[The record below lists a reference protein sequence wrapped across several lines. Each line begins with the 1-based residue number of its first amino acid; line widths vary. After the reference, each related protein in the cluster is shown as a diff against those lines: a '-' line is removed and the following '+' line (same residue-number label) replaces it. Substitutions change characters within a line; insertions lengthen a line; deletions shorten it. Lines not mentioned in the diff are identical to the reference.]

1 MNGFVKQLIV
11 IVFVLIS
18 FLSYGQYYHT
28 DFESQPV
35 GTAYTRPYWQA
46 DGFRTATWDQGL
58 ETRTMIDNSTSVSG
72 TKSLRVTYPKN
83 TFGPDINGFQ
93 LPLLVDPVDELYMSY
108 WIRFSENFTWGTTNY
123 GGKVPGIAGGDN
135 CSGGEYCIGTNG
147 FSCRFM
153 WRTGGKIGL
162 YLYDMTKECFY
173 GEDHELLH
181 ANGSNVYFVPGQ
193 WLHIAERVKINS
205 SSTSSDGEI
214 EVWVNGE
221 QVLFLKNR
229 KFVTNGD
236 KCDKLYLSSFH
247 GGDDDTWCPKETCYI
262 WYDDIKIS
270 TKKSDVEFT
279 YCTKPNLGI
288 DRTLCGESS
297 IELNSQITNTS
308 TVCTW
313 TKNGDVVGTGTTLN
327 VSTPGTYIVIADSL
341 GCTRKDTIVVSSNL
355 QPNLEGDIHLCEQA
369 YATLQANVVGKT
381 ISYAWYK
388 NNVLL
393 PNEKSQSLQTKDA
406 GTYKVM
412 VSAESCV
419 SASDEITISSGL
431 IDIPD
436 VESEPNKSVTLS
448 IQNPNE
454 TIYDWYDS
462 QKDGTLINSGNSFT
476 TNSGSATKTYF
487 VEDRNGLSALVGKTK
502 LITEYS
508 YTEYRYE
515 RRMKFEVLKNLT
527 IDSITINLV
536 GEQDVVI
543 NILDAS
549 ENIKITKTFENL
561 GAGDQRICLA
571 IDLEPGIY
579 YMSAEGSTG
588 RLRYSN
594 ELDTD
599 IHFPYTIDGVISL
612 LGSNVDWIDNKPYYL
627 FFYNWRISTGNH
639 CARTPVSVVVENISE
654 ETTQTIQLKKG
665 WNLMSFNVHPSDSSI
680 ATLFAGLQVDVVKNN
695 DGFWKKSHSGELQ
708 SLMSMNAGEGYLVY
722 MNESES
728 FTVSGKPM
736 SNTTIAKHSG
746 WNLIGC
752 PFQMETAIES
762 IYDANNC
769 EMLIN
774 FDGKWQPA
782 GMNNSL
788 HKLKPGDG
796 YFIK

>member
-1 MNGFVKQLIV
+1 MKKLIL
-11 IVFVLIS
+11 IVFVLFS
-18 FLSYGQYYHT
+18 AVSYAQYYHT

-72 TKSLRVTYPKN
+72 TKSLRVTYPAN

-108 WIRFSENFTWGTTNY
+108 WICFSENFTWGTTNY

-135 CSGGEYCIGTNG
+135 CSGGEYCVGTNG

-181 ANGSNVYFVPGQ
+181 ENGSNVYFVPGQ

-205 SSTSSDGEI
+205 SSSSSDGEV

-221 QVLFLKNR
+221 QVLLLKNR
-229 KFVTNGD
+229 KFVTNDD

-247 GGDDDTWCPKETCYI
+247 GGDDNTWCPKETCYI

-313 TKNGDVVGTGTTLN
+313 TKDGVVVGTGTTLN
-327 VSTPGTYIVIADSL
+327 VSTPGTYIVNADSL
-341 GCTRKDTIVVSSNL
+341 GCTRKDTILVSSNL
-355 QPNLEGDIHLCEQA
+355 QPNLGDDIHLCEQA
-369 YATLQANVVGKT
+369 YATLQANVVGKNV
-381 ISYAWYK
+381 SYAWYK

-393 PNEKSQSLQTKDA
+393 SNEKNQSLLTKDA
-406 GTYKVM
+406 GTYM
-412 VSAESCV
+412 VTVSSESCV
-419 SASDEITISSGL
+419 SASDEIMISSGL

-436 VESEPNKSVTLS
+436 VESEPNKSVMLS
-448 IQNPNE
+448 IQNPEE

-462 QKDGTLINSGNSFT
+462 QKEGTIVNSGNSFT
-476 TNSGSATKTYF
+476 TNSGTITKTYF
-487 VEDRNGLSALVGKTK
+487 VEDRNGLSTLVGKPK
-502 LITEYS
+502 LIVDNS

-515 RRMKFEVLKNLT
+515 RRMKFEVFKNLT

-536 GEQDVVI
+536 GEQNVVI
-543 NILDAS
+543 NILDDS
-549 ENIKITKTFENL
+549 EQIKITKTFENL

-599 IHFPYTIDGVISL
+599 IHFPYTIDSVISL

-627 FFYNWRISTGNH
+627 FFYNWRVSTGNH
-639 CARTPVSVVVENISE
+639 CARTPVSVVVGSISE
-654 ETTQTIQLKKG
+654 ESTQTIQLKKG
-665 WNLMSFNVHPSDSSI
+665 WNLMSFNLHPSDSSI
-680 ATLFAGLQVDVVKNN
+680 TTLFADLQVDIVKNN
-695 DGFWKKSHSGELQ
+695 EGFWKQAYSIELQ
-708 SLMSMNAGEGYLVY
+708 SLTSMTAGEGYLVY
-722 MNESES
+722 MNESGT
-728 FTVSGKPM
+728 FTVSGKMM
-736 SNTTIAKHSG
+736 SNTTIEKQSG

-752 PFQMETAIES
+752 PFQTETPIES

-769 EMLIN
+769 EMLISL
-774 FDGKWQPA
+774 DGKWQPA
-782 GMNNSL
+782 GTNNSL
-788 HKLKPGDG
+788 QKLKPGEG

>member
-1 MNGFVKQLIV
+1 MKKLI
-11 IVFVLIS
+11 ILFFVLVSII
-18 FLSYGQYYHT
+18 SYGQYYHT
-28 DFESQPV
+28 DFETQSV
-35 GTAYTRPYWQA
+35 GTAYVRSYWQA
-46 DGFRTATWDQGL
+46 DGFRTASWDQGL

-72 TKSLRVTYPKN
+72 TKSLRVTYPAN
-83 TFGPDINGFQ
+83 TYGPDINGFQ

-108 WIRFSENFTWGTTNY
+108 WICFSENFTWGTTNY
-123 GGKVPGIAGGDN
+123 GGKVPGIAGGNN
-135 CSGGEYCIGTNG
+135 CSGGEYCVGTNG

-162 YLYDMTKECFY
+162 YLYDMTKECYY

-181 ANGSNVYFVPGQ
+181 KDGTNVYFVPGQ

-221 QVLFLKNR
+221 QVLYLQNR
-229 KFVTNGD
+229 KFVTNDD

-247 GGDDDTWCPKETCYI
+247 GGDDDTWCPLETCYI

-270 TKKSDVEFT
+270 TNKSDVEYK
-279 YCTKPNLGI
+279 YCTKPNLGS

-297 IELNSQITNTS
+297 VELNSRVTNAS
-308 TVCTW
+308 TTCTW
-313 TKNGDVVGTGTTLN
+313 TKDGSVVGTGKTMSVTA
-327 VSTPGTYIVIADSL
+327 PGTYIVNADSL
-341 GCTRKDTIVVSSNL
+341 GCSRKDTIVISSTL
-355 QPNLEGDIHLCEQA
+355 QPHLGEDIHLCEQA
-369 YATLQANVVGKT
+369 YTTLDANVVGKT
-381 ISYAWYK
+381 VSYAWYR

-406 GTYKVM
+406 GTYKVI
-412 VSAESCV
+412 VSAESCGSV
-419 SASDEITISSGL
+419 SDEVIVSSGL

-436 VESEPNKSVTLS
+436 VEANANESVTLS
-448 IQNPNE
+448 ITNPEE

-462 QKDGTLINSGNSFT
+462 QKGGTLVYSGNTFT
-476 TNSGSATKTYF
+476 TNSGSSTKTYF
-487 VEDRNGLSALVGKTK
+487 VEDRNGLSALVGKSK
-502 LITEYS
+502 ITTDYS

-515 RRMKFEVLKNLT
+515 RRMKFEVFKNLT
-527 IDSITINLV
+527 VDSVSIQLV
-536 GEQDVVI
+536 GQQDVVI
-543 NILDAS
+543 NILDYS
-549 ENIKITKTFENL
+549 EKTIFTKTFSNL

-571 IDLEPGIY
+571 ANLTPGIY

-594 ELDTD
+594 ELDPD

-612 LGSNVDWIDNKPYYL
+612 LGSNIDWINNKPYYL
-627 FFYNWRISTGNH
+627 FFYNWRVSTGNH

-788 HKLKPGDG
+788 HKLKPGEG